1 MAGFQFR
8 VWGFRFS
15 WALFSLMAEM
25 AALGL
30 GPMIATVSE
39 GCKPER
45 KKWGLGIRVY
55 GSGFRFRVSKHL
67 GPFLADAGPIV
78 AHF

>member
-1 MAGFQFR
+1 
-8 VWGFRFS
+8 
-15 WALFSLMAEM
+15 MAEM

-55 GSGFRFRVSKHL
+55 GSGFRV
-67 GPFLADAGPIV
+67 
-78 AHF
+78 